1 MGSRGPIRTPSSIRG
16 QREAKKAREHP
27 TVTPPGPALERPGWL
42 PEEVGPTWKRVL
54 CDLRGAGVPLEHI
67 DAHGVAMYCLCLRE
81 AAKAAAKGN
90 LTRAARF
97 GKDSIQWAN
106 QIGASPVARARLG
119 IKPPRP
125 AIEEDPWAKL
135 DTEPTRGN

>member
-16 QREAKKAREHP
+16 QREAKKARQHP
-27 TVTPPGPALERPGWL
+27 TVTPAGPTLERPDWL
-42 PEEVGPTWKRVL
+42 PAEAEATWNAVL
-54 CDLRGAGVPLEHI
+54 ADLQAAGVVLERV
-67 DAHGVAMYCLCLRE
+67 DAHSVGMYCLTVLE

-90 LTRAARF
+90 LTMAARF
-97 GKDSIQWAN
+97 GKDGIQWGN
-106 QIGASPVARARLG
+106 QIGATPAARMRLG

-135 DTEPTRGN
+135 DTEPTKEN